1 MFNKKIKE
9 ELKNNTKRLAKIE
22 AMLSSFIVK
31 TVPNIENEKTIPE
44 KVNSLSSEWIVIPSA
59 IKKQFSLPDRFGDI
73 FYVIES
79 YVAEKQNIN
88 EDVYKLT
95 LVVTPIGVY
104 SPKAVDDNLNII
116 KCDVVY
122 PISID
127 NWSYEDSI
135 SPMIDVLVQNKI
147 SDKAVILSQLKAN
160 GGRTRGL
167 SNL

>member
-1 MFNKKIKE
+1 MFDKKIRE
-9 ELKNNTKRLAKIE
+9 ELKNSTKRIAKIE

-31 TVPNIENEKTIPE
+31 AVPDTENEKTIPE
-44 KVNSLSSEWIVIPSA
+44 KVNSLSSEWMVIPNA

-104 SPKAVDDNLNII
+104 SPKSVDDNLNII
-116 KCDVVY
+116 KCDIAY

-127 NWSYEDSI
+127 NWTYEDSI
-135 SPMIDVLVQNKI
+135 SSLLDILVQNKI
-147 SDKAVILSQLKAN
+147 SDRAVILSQLKAN
-160 GGRTRGL
+160 
-167 SNL
+167 